1 MINLYNRELLE
12 ASNDPL
18 VTIGSDGKI
27 TDVNYAV
34 ELLTGYSR
42 DQVIGTDFSDYF
54 TDPGKDPEK
63 AQAGHKEVF
72 RKGFVKDYPLK

>member
-1 MINLYNRELLE
+1 LINLYNPELLE

-18 VTIGSDGKI
+18 VTIVSDGKI

-34 ELLTGYSR
+34 ELVTGYSR

-54 TDPGKDPEK
+54 TDPGK